1 MDHGQQQKIG
11 FWRGVFSDDGEPSS
25 SRIFTAFLVL
35 VVSGLLAGVV
45 YHVCHLTEPT
55 ILGLWLTALPYLV
68 GVMIAFMTA
77 LYFVNRGSG
86 TFSDLLSLFRK
97 Q

>member
-1 MDHGQQQKIG
+1 MDQEKG

-25 SRIFTAFLVL
+25 SRVFTAYLVV
-35 VVSGLLAGVV
+35 VVSGLLIGIV

-55 ILGLWLTALPYLV
+55 ILGLLLTALPYLV
-68 GVMIAFMTA
+68 GVLIAFMTA

-86 TFSDLLSLFRK
+86 SLTDIFSLFSK
-97 Q
+97 K